1 MTAMLLL
8 LGVLA
13 AVLTPLILRDLR
25 RATARRQRRE
35 AVIRFRVSVA
45 NFTTGMRAVGLATAT
60 AADRL
65 REFRAVMSQSERR

>member
-8 LGVLA
+8 LGVIA

-25 RATARRQRRE
+25 RAAARRHRRE
-35 AVIRFRVSVA
+35 AVIRFRGDAAS
-45 NFTTGMRAVGLATAT
+45 FTAGLRAAAVATAT

-65 REFRAVMSQSERR
+65 REFRAAMSHGEHR